1 MKSVNNLMRQ
11 TILLAGIGLLVLLFL
26 PFPAFS
32 QAVTTGKVTNNAN
45 LRAGPATSYAILGKA
60 PAGQTVTIVGQDD
73 SGDWYHLTN
82 GQWIAAF
89 LVDTGTSVPPLVPTA
104 TKLVTN
110 TLILISTAVISAGLK
125 STILVPTSTPTVQ
138 ATPSPLPTVAS
149 IPLAPSK
156 SVTALRDANLR
167 SGPSTSY
174 PVTGSVSSGQTLT
187 LTGRNAD
194 SSWFQLTS
202 GAWIAAFLLNDG
214 SAPVATATS
223 APPAASLAAPTAA
236 PTALPPAP
244 VTNGNDFVVVDK
256 HLWDPYENGGSLD
269 GPSVHCGLARELI
282 VNVLDANG
290 NRLNGVAVQVQYG
303 AKEIYV
309 TGSQGKGDGVAEFV
323 LGSGQ
328 DVKVVRDND
337 GRAVSSDLVTG
348 LVTNAQFIPYETLIA
363 SNYCQDAASCKN
375 FADTYSCEG
384 HFSWTVTFKRQR

>member
-1 MKSVNNLMRQ
+1 MKFLNNLLQQR
-11 TILLAGIGLLVLLFL
+11 ILLAVIGLLVLLL
-26 PFPAFS
+26 APVTAFS
-32 QAVTTGKVTNNAN
+32 QAVTTWKVTNNAN
-45 LRAGPATSYAILGKA
+45 LRSGPATSYAILGKA
-60 PAGQTVTIVGQDD
+60 AAGQTVTIAGQDD
-73 SGDWYHLTN
+73 SGNWYHLTN

-89 LVDTGTSVPPLVPTA
+89 LVDTQASVPLLAPTATKPMTSTVILVPTA
-104 TKLVTN
+104 V
-110 TLILISTAVISAGLK
+110 ISTGLK
-125 STILVPTSTPTVQ
+125 TAILVPTPTPTVP

-149 IPLAPSK
+149 IPLAASK
-156 SVTALRDANLR
+156 TVTALRDANLR
-167 SGPSTSY
+167 GGPSTSY
-174 PVTGSVSSGQTLT
+174 PITGGVSSGQTLT
-187 LTGRNAD
+187 LTGHNAD

-202 GAWIAAFLLNDG
+202 GAWIAAFLINDG
-214 SAPVATATS
+214 SAPAPTPTPI
-223 APPAASLAAPTAA
+223 PPAASTAAPTAA
-236 PTALPPAP
+236 PPAP
-244 VTNGNDFVVVDK
+244 VTSGNDFVVVDK

-337 GRAVSSDLVTG
+337 GRAVTSDLVTG

-375 FADTYSCEG
+375 FADSYSCEG

>member
-1 MKSVNNLMRQ
+1 MKFLNNFIQQR
-11 TILLAGIGLLVLLFL
+11 ILLAVIGLLALLIA
-26 PFPAFS
+26 PFTAFS

-60 PAGQTVTIVGQDD
+60 AAGQTVTIAGQDE

-89 LVDTGTSVPPLVPTA
+89 LVDTQTRAPLLVPTA
-104 TKLVTN
+104 TKPMTS
-110 TLILISTAVISAGLK
+110 TLILVPTAVISTGLK
-125 STILVPTSTPTVQ
+125 TAILVPTPTPTVLV
-138 ATPSPLPTVAS
+138 TPSPLPPVAS
-149 IPLAPSK
+149 IPLATSK
-156 SVTALRDANLR
+156 TMTAIRDANLR
-167 SGPSTSY
+167 GGPSTSY

-202 GAWIAAFLLNDG
+202 GAWIAAFLINDG
-214 SAPVATATS
+214 SAPAPTPTPI
-223 APPAASLAAPTAA
+223 PPAASTAAPTAA
-236 PTALPPAP
+236 PPAP
-244 VTNGNDFVVVDK
+244 VTSGNDFVVVDK

-337 GRAVSSDLVTG
+337 GRAVTSDLVTG

-375 FADTYSCEG
+375 FADSYSCEG

>member
-1 MKSVNNLMRQ
+1 MKFANKIIQQKLLSVV
-11 TILLAGIGLLVLLFL
+11 GLLVFL
-26 PFPAFS
+26 VCPFTAFS

-45 LRAGPATSYAILGKA
+45 LRAGPATSYEILGKA
-60 PAGQTVTIVGQDD
+60 AEGQTVTIIGQDD
-73 SGDWYHLTN
+73 SGDWYHLAD

-89 LVDTGTSVPPLVPTA
+89 LVDKGTSAPLLSPTA
-104 TKLVTN
+104 TKPMTN
-110 TLILISTAVISAGLK
+110 TVILVPTAVISAGLK
-125 STILVPTSTPTVQ
+125 TVILVPTPMPTGQ

-149 IPLAPSK
+149 IGLPATK
-156 SVTALRDANLR
+156 TVTALRDANLR
-167 SGPSTSY
+167 GGPSTSY
-174 PVTGSVSSGQTLT
+174 PVTGGVSSGQTLT

-214 SAPVATATS
+214 SAPVAVATPTS
-223 APPAASLAAPTAA
+223 APAAPTAA
-236 PTALPPAP
+236 PAP
-244 VTNGNDFVVVDK
+244 VANGNDFVVVDK

-328 DVKVVRDND
+328 DVKVARDND
-337 GRAVSSDLVTG
+337 GRAVTSDLVTG

-375 FADTYSCEG
+375 FADSYSCEG